1 MGKVNKNQ
9 KTDRVL
15 DKSLLRNRVK
25 CIRMVKSDKTGA
37 YSFKTEV
44 VHTQDVKEFFSNNN

>member
-44 VHTQDVKEFFSNNN
+44 VPTQDVKEFFSNNN